1 MEKLPLPTLG
11 SSFEY
16 SPIDHARIKA
26 ASLNDLPGDLNA
38 SDGYDCK
45 ICKNRGYTAVVS
57 DENVRTLVCQCVPIR
72 QSIIRMQQSGLK
84 DKIRD
89 CTFDKFI
96 ATDPWQKAIKDAAM
110 KYAAEPEGWFALCG
124 QSGCGKTHLCTAICR
139 KLLYAGRIV
148 RYMLWRDEIVRIKD
162 EAQNGTGVQ
171 NILEDYKNCDVL
183 YIDDLF
189 KCGDSKPT
197 AADINYAF
205 EILNFRYNNPHL
217 LTIISTE
224 LTVGE
229 LLDVDEAIG
238 GRIFERSTPISISR
252 SRDKNYRIRKAV
264 SL

>member
-1 MEKLPLPTLG
+1 MEKLQIPISVP
-11 SSFEY
+11 SFEY
-16 SPIDHARIKA
+16 DPLDHARMKA
-26 ASLNDLPGDLNA
+26 ASLNSWEGNLNE

-45 ICKNRGYTAVVS
+45 LCKNRGYTAVAS
-57 DENVRTLVCQCVPIR
+57 EDQIRTIECQCVTIR
-72 QSIIRMQQSGLK
+72 RSISRMQQSGLK

-89 CTFDKFI
+89 CTFDKFV
-96 ATDPWQKAIKDAAM
+96 ATEPWQKAIKEAAM
-110 KYAAEPEGWFALCG
+110 KYATEPEGWFTLCG

-139 KLLYAGRIV
+139 KLLYSGRSV

-171 NILEDYKNCDVL
+171 NILEDFKNADVL

-189 KCGDSKPT
+189 KCGDAKPT
-197 AADINYAF
+197 AADVNYAF
-205 EILNFRYNNPHL
+205 EILNFRYNNPNL

-224 LTVGE
+224 LTEAE

-238 GRIFERSTPISISR
+238 GRIYERSTAYTIGR
-252 SRDKNYRIRKAV
+252 SRDRNYRIRKAV